1 MRAVRTALM
10 ILIGFGLIY
19 GLGVEHLNIDAGKVP
34 IPGQPPTSFG
44 NRVVIGMTTSVAV
57 FTSGAGSIREA
68 AKGWMIIPLVVE
80 ALLGTLL
87 WGLFIVAFS
96 RKVIR

>member
-1 MRAVRTALM
+1 M
-10 ILIGFGLIY
+10 IGFSLVYMAGIHMFTM
-19 GLGVEHLNIDAGKVP
+19 EHPPL
-34 IPGQPPTSFG
+34 PGQPPHSLG
-44 NRVVIGMTTSVAV
+44 NRVLFGLVTSVLV
-57 FTSGAGSIREA
+57 FTSGFGGEGLNIAH
-68 AKGWMIIPLVVE
+68 GWMLLPLMTE